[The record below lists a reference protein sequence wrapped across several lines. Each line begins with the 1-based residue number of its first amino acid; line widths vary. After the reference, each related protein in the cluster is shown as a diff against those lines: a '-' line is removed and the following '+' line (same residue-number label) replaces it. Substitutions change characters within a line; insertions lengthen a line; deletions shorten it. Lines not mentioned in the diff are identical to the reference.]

1 MDPIWSGLPKEIL
14 CCIIEQSMNPSTRGT
29 WMKAL
34 QNNRRLYT
42 FAWRLYFKHF
52 TLSNTN
58 HLIKRSNL
66 ADVDIPVDLK
76 NDEYMTQAFV
86 VTILQKVD
94 SHESEGSLSGRPI
107 AELIKHLGLDFQSGF
122 EDGMCHDR
130 FLSNIDYTLKA
141 LCHATFVET
150 INHYGRLDQT
160 IFEHFTG
167 LKWLRVLKLRGTQ
180 DHIECIK
187 TSLEVGIN
195 FFSLSQM
202 QSLTVLHISGLVE
215 QEAMP
220 LARAVS
226 SLQCLQDLRVAA
238 IDYRALATRSAWPV
252 ITNSLGFMDPSGIS
266 PITIFLKYLYYR
278 GVGMTDDEISRI
290 PDLGFP
296 PLLKKLALVDDFP
309 L

>member
-1 MDPIWSGLPKEIL
+1 MDS
-14 CCIIEQSMNPSTRGT
+14 STRGT
-29 WMKAL
+29 WTKAL
-34 QNNRRLYT
+34 QNNHRLYT
-42 FAWRLYFKHF
+42 FAWRVYFKYF
-52 TLSNTN
+52 TLSKTN

-66 ADVDIPVDLK
+66 ADIDMPVDLT

-86 VTILQKVD
+86 VTILQTINW
-94 SHESEGSLSGRPI
+94 HESEGSLSGRPI
-107 AELIKHLGLDFQSGF
+107 AELIKHLGLDFQTGF

-130 FLSNIDYTLKA
+130 FLSNIDYTLTA

-160 IFEHFTG
+160 ILEHFTG

-187 TSLEVGIN
+187 TTSLEVGIN
-195 FFSLSQM
+195 FLSLSQI

-220 LARAVS
+220 LAIAVS
-226 SLQCLQDLRVAA
+226 SLQCLQDLQVAA
-238 IDYRALATRSAWPV
+238 IDYRALATRSALAT
-252 ITNSLGFMDPSGIS
+252 ISNSLGFMDPSGIS
-266 PITIFLKYLYYR
+266 PIAIFLKYLYYR
-278 GVGMTDDEISRI
+278 GVGMTVDEISAI

-296 PLLKKLALVDDFP
+296 PLLKKLGLVDDFP